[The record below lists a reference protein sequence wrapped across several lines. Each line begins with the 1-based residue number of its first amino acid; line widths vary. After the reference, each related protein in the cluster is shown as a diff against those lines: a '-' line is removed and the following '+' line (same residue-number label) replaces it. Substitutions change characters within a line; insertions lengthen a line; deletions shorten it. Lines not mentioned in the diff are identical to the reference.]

1 MPIAVIVKWYGP
13 YIGFNALRSVVLS
26 EWEKERTLYMA
37 LARGNKYQYIGRT
50 KTPPNRINSNHKKL
64 NHEGNEKFYIGE
76 IVTQGITGPRNG
88 GQPPDLK
95 LAENT
100 LIRAL
105 KPEFNT
111 KNISTDPYDIVTIF
125 SCFYDPEKDELATNP
140 LPKFPK
146 VLAYN
151 PDTQQWFTEKGVRQN
166 V

>member
-1 MPIAVIVKWYGP
+1 MPIAVIVEWYGP
-13 YIGFNALRSVVLS
+13 YIGFKALRSVVLS
-26 EWEKERTLYMA
+26 EWKRERTLYMA

-64 NHEGNEKFYIGE
+64 NHEDNEKFYIGQ

-105 KPEFNT
+105 KPELNT
-111 KNISTDPYDIVTIF
+111 KNKSTDPYDIVSIF
-125 SCFYDPEKDELATNP
+125 SCFYHPEKYELATKS
-140 LPKFPK
+140 LPKFPT

-151 PDTQQWFTEKGVRQN
+151 PYLGEWFWQKAG
-166 V
+166 

>member
-1 MPIAVIVKWYGP
+1 MWSYLNGRK
-13 YIGFNALRSVVLS
+13 
-26 EWEKERTLYMA
+26 KRTLYMA

-64 NHEGNEKFYIGE
+64 NHEDNEKFYIGQ

-105 KPEFNT
+105 KPELNT
-111 KNISTDPYDIVTIF
+111 KNKSTDPYDIVSIF
-125 SCFYDPEKDELATNP
+125 SCFYHPEKYKLATKP
-140 LPKFPK
+140 LPKFPT

-151 PDTQQWFTEKGVRQN
+151 PYLGEWFWQKAG
-166 V
+166 